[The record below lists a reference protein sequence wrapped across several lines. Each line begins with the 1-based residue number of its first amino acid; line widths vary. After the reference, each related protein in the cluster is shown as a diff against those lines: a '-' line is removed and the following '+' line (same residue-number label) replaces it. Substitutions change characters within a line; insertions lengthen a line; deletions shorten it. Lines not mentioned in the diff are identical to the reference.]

1 MTGDATTGSDGD
13 DGTVLKD
20 EIERIADQLC
30 YTIDGAFG
38 VHIQTDSD
46 DESLQKLAIL
56 INFVLANARSSVGRL
71 SNTNRDLDDLVRRRT
86 AELDHAK
93 TVAERASRAKSEFL
107 AQMSHELRTPLNS
120 IIGFAQLMLDG
131 HLDQLNERQRR
142 QTTHMLR
149 GGRHLLGLINDVL
162 DLTKIETGRLNLTPE
177 QVNPRMLMIDS
188 LQMVAP
194 LIENGD
200 IVFENRTDA
209 KREFPWVRC
218 DYMRAKQC
226 LINLLNNA
234 FKYNIPGGDVW
245 TDIEVFRDSHV
256 RFIVGDSGIG
266 IPEGRQ
272 HELFLPFSRLG
283 REETGI
289 EGSGVGLAL
298 TRMLVLSMDGILDF
312 ESMPGQGT
320 RFWFDLPIAKGAEE
334 LRRIEGQNPKLTP
347 FEEVRLKGVVLYI
360 EDNLTNVA
368 LIKDMLE
375 KYSDIQFLT
384 AVSGE
389 DGIEIAKR
397 ENPDVIIADI
407 NLGGMSGIDVAR
419 YLRSV
424 PETKGVPIFALTA
437 DARDETKKRC
447 HDAGM
452 DGFFTKPFDAVE
464 IISSLSGI
472 LGDGQGATKD
482 KKVV

>member
-1 MTGDATTGSDGD
+1 MNNNIETDTDQAIRATLT
-13 DGTVLKD
+13 D
-20 EIERIADQLC
+20 EIEHIADQLC

-38 VHIQTDSD
+38 VHIQTDSE
-46 DESLQKLAIL
+46 DESLQKLVIL
-56 INFVLANARSSVGRL
+56 INFVLANARSSVGKL

-86 AELDHAK
+86 AELDHARS
-93 TVAERASRAKSEFL
+93 VAERANRAKSEFL

-120 IIGFAQLMLDG
+120 IIGFAQLLLDG
-131 HLDQLNERQRR
+131 HQDPLNQRQRR

-162 DLTKIETGRLNLTPE
+162 DLTKIETGNLNLTPE
-177 QVNPRMLMIDS
+177 RIDPRMLLIDS

-194 LIENGD
+194 LIEKGD
-200 IVFENRTDA
+200 IRFTNRADA
-209 KREFPWVRC
+209 KRDFPSVRC

-234 FKYNIPGGDVW
+234 FKYNVSGGDVW
-245 TDIEVFRDSHV
+245 TDVEVFRDSHV

-266 IPEGRQ
+266 IPESRQ

-298 TRMLVLSMDGILDF
+298 TRMLVLSMDGVLDF
-312 ESMPGQGT
+312 ESTPHEGT
-320 RFWFDLPIAKGAEE
+320 RFWFDLPIAKGGEAVSRNDGKQSN
-334 LRRIEGQNPKLTP
+334 LMLAGDQRLT
-347 FEEVRLKGVVLYI
+347 GVVLYI
-360 EDNLTNVA
+360 EDNPTNTM
-368 LIKDMLE
+368 LMKDMLE
-375 KYSDIQFLT
+375 RYSDIQLLT

-389 DGIEIAKR
+389 AGIEIAKR
-397 ENPDVIIADI
+397 EVPDVIIADI

-424 PETKGVPIFALTA
+424 PETKGIPMFALTA
-437 DARDETKKRC
+437 DARDETKNRC
-447 HDAGM
+447 DDAGM
-452 DGFFTKPFDAVE
+452 DGLLTKPVDVLE
-464 IISSLSGI
+464 LISTLDGI
-472 LGDGQGATKD
+472 LRKRHDATE
-482 KKVV
+482 KKVVR